1 MKLVI
6 AEKPQL
12 GSVIAEA
19 IGIIG
24 RKDGYIECKNGY
36 NVTWAI
42 GHVLAIKMPE
52 ELNPAYKDWNQ
63 ADLPL
68 KLRPLELKPK
78 ATTEKQ
84 FKVIE
89 ALLKKADTVVNA
101 GDPDDEGQLLI
112 REILEYTGF
121 KGNVQRLLLNDLN
134 IDAAKKAIENL
145 KPDSAFDGMY
155 YKALARSQADYIFGM
170 NLTRAY
176 TLAAKAKGLNSVY
189 SVGRVQTPTLGLIVR
204 RYLANKHHKES
215 YYYNLSGNFDFQ
227 GKTLNAKLVIT
238 DNIRTDPSDDEEN
251 KEKRIIDENIAK
263 DIKNRC
269 EKNSANILQCNIEA
283 KSTPAPLPFAL
294 LDLQARI
301 NDKYGFSADETLSIT
316 QSLREKHKAI
326 TYNRSDCRY
335 LSTEQ
340 FEAAP
345 ATLDFLAELFP
356 DLPFNSADRSRKSR
370 AFNDKKVTAH
380 TGIIPVVSKEL
391 SSLSNLSDKE
401 QKVYRAIVEQYLI
414 QFLCEK
420 QYDLASITIQCT
432 DYQFRTTATKITDH
446 GWSKLVPDD
455 VLEEEN
461 DNARFDLIASLKTE
475 SNSGICESVEIKK
488 EKTKPLP
495 IYTEA
500 TLLKDLQRV
509 ARYIE
514 DPRIKK
520 LLIEKDKGREG
531 ENGGIGTP
539 ATRSAVIKNLNDKGF
554 FEYQGK
560 KLIPTQKGIDFIE
573 ALPRIVTVP
582 DTTALWFEQQLAIE
596 SGELSV
602 DEFLDGIEKFVKEQI
617 EAAKNV
623 KLEVKGEPCSC
634 GKGVL
639 VLKNFKG
646 SEFFACTAYPNCKIT
661 KPALNGMPAPNCPCC
676 GSQVRVN
683 DKGVFC
689 SNEACSLK
697 LWRKIAEKSLSD
709 AQLLA
714 LLSNGKTS
722 KIKGFKSK
730 AGKEFDAVLKLNKSE
745 KKVELEIAKK

>member
-1 MKLVI
+1 MKLII

-19 IGIIG
+19 IGVIG
-24 RKDGYIECKNGY
+24 RKDGYIECKGGY

-52 ELNPAYKDWNQ
+52 ELNPAYKDWNP

-78 ATTEKQ
+78 AATEKQ

-134 IDAAKKAIENL
+134 IDAAKKAMDNL
-145 KPDSAFDGMY
+145 KPDSEFDGMY

-176 TLAAKAKGLNSVY
+176 TLAARAKGLNSVY

-227 GKTLNAKLVIT
+227 GKILNAKLVIT
-238 DNIRTDPSDDEEN
+238 DNIRTDPNDEES

-263 DIKNRC
+263 DIKKSC
-269 EKNSANILQCNIEA
+269 ERNAIGILQCGIEA
-283 KSTPAPLPFAL
+283 KTTPAPLPFAL

-345 ATLDFLAELFP
+345 KTLDFLAGLFP
-356 DLPFNSADRSRKSR
+356 DLPFSSADRSQKSR

-391 SSLSNLSDKE
+391 SDLSNLSDKE
-401 QKVYRAIVEQYLI
+401 RKIYSAIVEQYLV
-414 QFLCEK
+414 QFLPEK
-420 QYDLASITIQCT
+420 QYDLASLTLQCT
-432 DYQFRTTATKITDH
+432 DYQFRTSATKITDH

-455 VLEEEN
+455 AEDEN
-461 DNARFDLIASLKTE
+461 DNTKFDLIASLQAE
-475 SNSGICESVEIKK
+475 SSGICESVEIKK

-495 IYTEA
+495 LYTEA

-520 LLIEKDKGREG
+520 LLIEKDRGREG

-596 SGELSV
+596 KGELSV
-602 DEFLDGIEKFVKEQI
+602 DEFLDEIEKFIGEQI

-634 GKGVL
+634 GQGVL
-639 VLKNFKG
+639 VLKKFKD
-646 SEFFACTAYPNCKIT
+646 SEFFACTAYPTCKIT
-661 KPALNGMPAPNCPCC
+661 KPALNGLPAPNCPCC
-676 GSQVRVN
+676 NSPVRVN
-683 DKGVFC
+683 EKGVFC
-689 SNEACSLK
+689 SNEGCLK
-697 LWRKIAEKSLSD
+697 LWRTVGGKALTDS
-709 AQLLA
+709 QLIA
-714 LLSNGKTS
+714 LLTKGKTA

-730 AGKEFDAVLKLNKSE
+730 AGKEFDAVLKLNKAE
-745 KKVELEIAKK
+745 KKAEFEIAKKK

>member
-1 MKLVI
+1 MRLVI

-12 GSVIAEA
+12 GAVIAEA

-24 RKDGYIECKNGY
+24 RKDGYIECKGGY

-42 GHVLAIKMPE
+42 GHVLTLKMPE
-52 ELNPAYKDWNQ
+52 EINPAYKAWNQ

-68 KLRPLELKPK
+68 KLRPMELKPK
-78 ATTEKQ
+78 ASTEKQ
-84 FKVIE
+84 FKIIE
-89 ALLKKADTVVNA
+89 SLLKKADTVVNA

-121 KGNVQRLLLNDLN
+121 KGAVERLLLNDLN
-134 IDAAKKAIENL
+134 VEAARKAMKNL
-145 KPDSAFDGMY
+145 KPDSEFDGMY
-155 YKALARSQADYIFGM
+155 YKALARSHADYIFGM
-170 NLTRAY
+170 NLSRAY
-176 TLAAKAKGLNSVY
+176 TLSAREKGLDSVY

-204 RYLANKHHKES
+204 RYLANKNHKES
-215 YYYNLSGNFDFQ
+215 FYYNLSGNFNFQ
-227 GKTLNAKLVIT
+227 GNALNARLVIT
-238 DNIRTDPSDDEEN
+238 DNISTDPNDEES
-251 KEKRIIDENIAK
+251 KEKRIIDERIVI
-263 DIKNRC
+263 DIKKTC
-269 EKNSANILQCNIEA
+269 EKNNANLLQCNVEA

-294 LDLQARI
+294 LDLQAKI

-316 QSLREKHKAI
+316 QSLREKHQAI

-345 ATLDFLAELFP
+345 KTLDFLAGLYPE
-356 DLPFNSADRSRKSR
+356 LPFSSADRSRKSR
-370 AFNDKKVTAH
+370 AFNDKKITAH
-380 TGIIPVVSKEL
+380 TGIIPVVSDKF
-391 SSLSNLSDKE
+391 SDVSALSDKE
-401 QKVYRAIVEQYLI
+401 QKVYRAIVEQYLV
-414 QFLCEK
+414 QFLPEK
-420 QYDLASITIQCT
+420 QYDLASVTIQCT
-432 DYQFRTTATKITDH
+432 DYQFRTSATKITDH

-455 VLEEEN
+455 AEDES
-461 DNARFDLIASLKTE
+461 DNAKFDLIASLQADA
-475 SNSGICESVEIKK
+475 SGTCESVEIKK
-488 EKTKPLP
+488 EKTKPQP

-539 ATRSAVIKNLNDKGF
+539 ATRSAVIKNLHDKGF

-560 KLIPTQKGIDFIE
+560 KLIPTQKGIDFVE

-596 SGELSV
+596 KGELSV
-602 DEFLDGIEKFVKEQI
+602 DEFLDEIEKFVGEQI
-617 EAAKNV
+617 AAAKNV

-634 GKGVL
+634 GQGVL
-639 VLKNFKG
+639 VLKKFKDN
-646 SEFFACTAYPNCKIT
+646 EFFACTAYPTCKIT
-661 KPALNGMPAPNCPCC
+661 KPALNGLPAPNCPCC
-676 GSQVRVN
+676 NSPVRVN
-683 DKGVFC
+683 EKGVFC
-689 SNEACSLK
+689 SNEGCLK
-697 LWRKIAEKSLSD
+697 LWRTVGGKTLSD
-709 AQLLA
+709 SQLVA
-714 LLSNGKTS
+714 LLTKGKTA

-730 AGKEFDAVLKLNKSE
+730 AGKEFEAVLKLNKAE
-745 KKVELEIAKK
+745 KKIEFELDKKK

>member
-1 MKLVI
+1 MRLVI

-12 GSVIAEA
+12 GAVIAEA

-24 RKDGYIECKNGY
+24 RKDGYIECKGDY

-42 GHVLAIKMPE
+42 GHVLALKMPE
-52 ELNPAYKDWNQ
+52 EINPAYKVWNH

-68 KLRPLELKPK
+68 KLRPMELKPK
-78 ATTEKQ
+78 ASTEKQ
-84 FKVIE
+84 FRVIE
-89 ALLKKADTVVNA
+89 SLLKKADTVVNA

-121 KGNVQRLLLNDLN
+121 KGNIERLLLNDLN
-134 IDAAKKAIENL
+134 VEAAKKAMSNL
-145 KPDSAFDGMY
+145 KPDSEFDGMY
-155 YKALARSQADYIFGM
+155 YKALARSHADYIFGM
-170 NLTRAY
+170 NLSRAY
-176 TLAAKAKGLNSVY
+176 TLSAREKGLNSVY

-204 RYLANKHHKES
+204 RYLANKNHKES
-215 YYYNLSGNFDFQ
+215 FYYNLSGNFSFQ
-227 GKTLNAKLVIT
+227 DKALNARLVIT
-238 DNIRTDPSDDEEN
+238 DNISTDPNDEDS
-251 KEKRIIDENIAK
+251 KEKRIVDERIAK
-263 DIKNRC
+263 DIKKNC
-269 EKNSANILQCNIEA
+269 ERAEINILQCNVEP
-283 KSTPAPLPFAL
+283 KTTQAPLPFAL
-294 LDLQARI
+294 LDLQAKI
-301 NDKYGFSADETLSIT
+301 NDKYGFSADDTLAIT
-316 QSLREKHKAI
+316 QSLREKHQAI

-345 ATLDFLAELFP
+345 KTLDFLSGLFP
-356 DLPFNSADRSRKSR
+356 ELPFNSADRSRKSR

-380 TGIIPVVSKEL
+380 TGIIPVPSDKL
-391 SSLSNLSDKE
+391 SSLSDLSDKE
-401 QKVYRAIVEQYLI
+401 RKVYSAIVEQYLV
-414 QFLCEK
+414 QFLPEK
-420 QYDLASITIQCT
+420 QFDLASITIQCG
-432 DYQFRTTATKITDH
+432 DYQFKTSATKITDH

-455 VLEEEN
+455 VEDEL
-461 DNARFDLIASLKTE
+461 DNAKFDLIASLQADTKGT
-475 SNSGICESVEIKK
+475 CESVEIKK
-488 EKTKPLP
+488 EKTKPQP

-539 ATRSAVIKNLNDKGF
+539 ATRSAVIKNLHDKGF

-596 SGELSV
+596 KGELSV
-602 DEFLDGIEKFVKEQI
+602 DEFLDEIEKFVGEQI

-634 GKGVL
+634 GQGVL
-639 VLKNFKG
+639 VLKKFKD
-646 SEFFACTAYPNCKIT
+646 SEFFACTAYPTCKIT
-661 KPALNGMPAPNCPCC
+661 KPALNGLPAPNCPCC
-676 GSQVRVN
+676 NSPVRVN
-683 DKGVFC
+683 EKGVFC
-689 SNEACSLK
+689 SNEGCLK
-697 LWRKIAEKSLSD
+697 LWRTVGGKALTDS
-709 AQLLA
+709 QLVA
-714 LLSNGKTS
+714 LLTKGKTA

-730 AGKEFDAVLKLNKSE
+730 SGKEFEAILKLNKAE
-745 KKVELEIAKK
+745 KKIEFELDKKK

>member
-24 RKDGYIECKNGY
+24 RKDGYIECKGGY

-42 GHVLAIKMPE
+42 GHVLELKKPG
-52 ELNPAYKDWNQ
+52 ELNPAYEDWNP

-134 IDAAKKAIENL
+134 IDAAKKAMDNL
-145 KPDSAFDGMY
+145 KPDSEFDGMY

-176 TLAAKAKGLNSVY
+176 TLAARAKGLNSVY

-204 RYLANKHHKES
+204 RYLANKQHKES

-227 GKTLNAKLVIT
+227 GKALNAKLVIT
-238 DNIRTDPSDDEEN
+238 DNISTDPNDEES

-263 DIKNRC
+263 DIKKSC
-269 EKNSANILQCNIEA
+269 ERNAISISQCGIEA
-283 KSTPAPLPFAL
+283 KKTPAPLPFAL

-340 FEAAP
+340 FDAAP
-345 ATLDFLAELFP
+345 KTLDFLAGLFP
-356 DLPFNSADRSRKSR
+356 DLPFSSADRSQKSR

-391 SSLSNLSDKE
+391 SDLSNLSDKE
-401 QKVYRAIVEQYLI
+401 RKVYSAIVEQYLV
-414 QFLCEK
+414 QFLPEK

-432 DYQFRTTATKITDH
+432 DYQFRTSATKITDH

-455 VLEEEN
+455 AEDEN
-461 DNARFDLIASLKTE
+461 DNVKFDLIASLKAE
-475 SNSGICESVEIKK
+475 SSGICESVEIKK

-495 IYTEA
+495 LYTEA

-520 LLIEKDKGREG
+520 LLIEKDRGREG

-596 SGELSV
+596 KGELSV
-602 DEFLDGIEKFVKEQI
+602 DEFLDEIEKFIGEQI

-634 GKGVL
+634 GQGVL
-639 VLKNFKG
+639 VLKKFKNN
-646 SEFFACTAYPNCKIT
+646 EFFSCTAYPTCKIT
-661 KPALNGMPAPNCPCC
+661 KPALNGLPAPNCPCC
-676 GSQVRVN
+676 NSPVRVN
-683 DKGVFC
+683 EKGVFC
-689 SNEACSLK
+689 SNEGCLK
-697 LWRKIAEKSLSD
+697 LWRTVGGKALTDS
-709 AQLLA
+709 QLVA
-714 LLSNGKTS
+714 LLTKGKTA

-730 AGKEFDAVLKLNKSE
+730 AGKEFEAVLKLNKAE
-745 KKVELEIAKK
+745 KKVDFILGNK

>member
-19 IGIIG
+19 IGVIG
-24 RKDGYIECKNGY
+24 RKDGYIECKGGY

-52 ELNPAYKDWNQ
+52 ELNPAYKDWNP

-78 ATTEKQ
+78 AATEKQ

-134 IDAAKKAIENL
+134 IDAAKKAMDNL
-145 KPDSAFDGMY
+145 KPDSEFDGMY

-176 TLAAKAKGLNSVY
+176 TLAARAKGLNSVY

-204 RYLANKHHKES
+204 RYLTNKNHQES
-215 YYYNLSGNFDFQ
+215 YFYNISGNFIIAE
-227 GKTLNAKLVIT
+227 KSLNAKLIIT
-238 DNIRTDPSDDEEN
+238 DNIKSTTDDNEKESKITDESITKN
-251 KEKRIIDENIAK
+251 
-263 DIKNRC
+263 IKNSC
-269 EKNSANILQCNIEA
+269 EKQNASVLECSIESKTA
-283 KSTPAPLPFAL
+283 LAPLPFSL
-294 LDLQARI
+294 LDLQAQI
-301 NDKYGFSADETLSIT
+301 NNKYGYSADETLSIT
-316 QSLREKHKAI
+316 QSLRENHKAI

-335 LSTEQ
+335 LSSEQ
-340 FEAAP
+340 FDDAP
-345 ATLDFLAELFP
+345 ATLDFLSGLFP
-356 DLPFNSADRSRKSR
+356 NLPFNIADRTRKSR
-370 AFNDKKVTAH
+370 AFNDKKITAH
-380 TGIIPVVSKEL
+380 TAIIPVTA
-391 SSLSNLSDKE
+391 NFALSDLSEKE
-401 QKVYRAIVEQYLI
+401 KNVYQAIVEQYLI
-414 QFLCEK
+414 QFLPEK
-420 QYDLASITIQCT
+420 QYDLASVTIQCT
-432 DYQFRTTATKITDH
+432 DYKFRTSAIKITDH
-446 GWSKLVPDD
+446 GWSRLVPDD
-455 VLEEEN
+455 AEDEN
-461 DNARFDLIASLKTE
+461 NAKFDLIASLKAE
-475 SNSGICESVEIKK
+475 SSGICESVEIKK
-488 EKTKPLP
+488 EKTKPQP

-539 ATRSAVIKNLNDKGF
+539 ATRSAVIKNLHDKGF

-596 SGELSV
+596 KGELSV
-602 DEFLDGIEKFVKEQI
+602 DEFLDEIEKFIGEQI

-634 GKGVL
+634 GQGVL
-639 VLKNFKG
+639 VLKKFKDN
-646 SEFFACTAYPNCKIT
+646 EFFACTAYPTCKIT
-661 KPALNGMPAPNCPCC
+661 KPALNGLPAPNCPCC
-676 GSQVRVN
+676 GSSLRIN

-689 SNEACSLK
+689 VNDNCLK
-697 LWRKIAEKSLSD
+697 LWRSVGGKALTDS
-709 AQLLA
+709 QLVA
-714 LLSNGKTS
+714 LLTKGKTA
-722 KIKGFKSK
+722 KIKGFKNK
-730 AGKEFDAVLKLNKSE
+730 AGKEFEAILKLNKAE
-745 KKVELEIAKK
+745 KKINFVFGNK

>member
-1 MKLVI
+1 MRLVI

-12 GSVIAEA
+12 GAVIAEA

-24 RKDGYIECKNGY
+24 RKDGYIECKGGY

-42 GHVLAIKMPE
+42 GHVLALKMPE
-52 ELNPAYKDWNQ
+52 EINPAYKVWNQ

-68 KLRPLELKPK
+68 KLRPMELKPK
-78 ATTEKQ
+78 DSTEKQ
-84 FKVIE
+84 FRVIE
-89 ALLKKADTVVNA
+89 SLLKKADTVVNA

-121 KGNVQRLLLNDLN
+121 KGNVERLLLNDLN
-134 IDAAKKAIENL
+134 VEAAKKAMSNL
-145 KPDSAFDGMY
+145 KPDSEFDGMY
-155 YKALARSQADYIFGM
+155 YKALARSHADYIFGM
-170 NLTRAY
+170 NLSRAY
-176 TLAAKAKGLNSVY
+176 TLSAREKGLNSVY

-204 RYLANKHHKES
+204 RYLANKNHKES
-215 YYYNLSGNFDFQ
+215 FYYNLSGNFSFQ
-227 GKTLNAKLVIT
+227 DKALNARLVIT
-238 DNIRTDPSDDEEN
+238 DNISTDPNDEDS
-251 KEKRIIDENIAK
+251 KEKRIIDERIAK
-263 DIKNRC
+263 DIKKNC
-269 EKNSANILQCNIEA
+269 ERAEINILQCNVEP
-283 KSTPAPLPFAL
+283 KTTQAPLPFAL
-294 LDLQARI
+294 LDLQAKI
-301 NDKYGFSADETLSIT
+301 NDKYGFSADDTLAIT
-316 QSLREKHKAI
+316 QSLREKHQAI

-345 ATLDFLAELFP
+345 KTLDFLSGLFP
-356 DLPFNSADRSRKSR
+356 ELPFNSADRSRKSR

-380 TGIIPVVSKEL
+380 TGIIPVPSDKL
-391 SSLSNLSDKE
+391 SSLSDLSDKE
-401 QKVYRAIVEQYLI
+401 RKVYSAIVEQYLV
-414 QFLCEK
+414 QFLPEK
-420 QYDLASITIQCT
+420 QFDLASITIQCG
-432 DYQFRTTATKITDH
+432 DYQFKTSATQITDH

-455 VLEEEN
+455 VEDEL
-461 DNARFDLIASLKTE
+461 DNAKFDLIASLQADTKGT
-475 SNSGICESVEIKK
+475 CESVEIKK
-488 EKTKPLP
+488 EKTKPQP

-539 ATRSAVIKNLNDKGF
+539 ATRSAVIKNLHDKGF

-596 SGELSV
+596 KGELSV
-602 DEFLDGIEKFVKEQI
+602 DEFLDEIEKFVGEQI

-634 GKGVL
+634 GQGVL
-639 VLKNFKG
+639 VLKKFKD
-646 SEFFACTAYPNCKIT
+646 SEFFTCTAYPTCKIT
-661 KPALNGMPAPNCPCC
+661 KPALNGLPAPNCPCC
-676 GSQVRVN
+676 NNPVRVN
-683 DKGVFC
+683 EKGVFC
-689 SNEACSLK
+689 SNEGCLK
-697 LWRKIAEKSLSD
+697 LWRTISGKDLTDS
-709 AQLLA
+709 QLVA
-714 LLSNGKTS
+714 LLTKGKTA

-730 AGKEFDAVLKLNKSE
+730 AGKEFEAVLKLNKAE
-745 KKVELEIAKK
+745 KKVEFEFDKK

>member
-12 GSVIAEA
+12 GNVIAEA
-19 IGIIG
+19 IGIVG
-24 RKDGYIECKNGY
+24 RKDGYIECKGEY

-42 GHVLAIKMPE
+42 GHVLAIKKPE
-52 ELNPAYKDWNQ
+52 ELNPAYKNWNQ

-68 KLRPLELKPK
+68 KLRPLELKPVEK
-78 ATTEKQ
+78 TEQQ

-89 ALLKKADTVVNA
+89 QLLKKSDTVINA

-112 REILEYTGF
+112 REILDYTGY
-121 KGNVQRLLLNDLN
+121 KGKVQRLLLNDLN
-134 IDAAKKAIENL
+134 VEAAKKAMNNL
-145 KPDSAFDGMY
+145 KPDSEFDGMY

-176 TLAAKAKGLNSVY
+176 TLAARAKGLNSVY

-227 GKTLNAKLVIT
+227 GKILNAKLVIT
-238 DNIRTDPSDDEEN
+238 DNIRTDPNDEES

-263 DIKNRC
+263 DIKKSC
-269 EKNSANILQCNIEA
+269 ERNVIGILQCGIEA
-283 KSTPAPLPFAL
+283 KTTPAPLPFAL

-345 ATLDFLAELFP
+345 KTLDFLARLFP
-356 DLPFNSADRSRKSR
+356 DLPFSSADRSQKSR

-391 SSLSNLSDKE
+391 SDLSNLSDKE
-401 QKVYRAIVEQYLI
+401 RKVYSAIVEQYLV
-414 QFLCEK
+414 QFLPEK

-432 DYQFRTTATKITDH
+432 DYQFKTTATKITEH

-455 VLEEEN
+455 AEDEN
-461 DNARFDLIASLKTE
+461 DNAKFDLIASLQAE
-475 SNSGICESVEIKK
+475 SSGICESVEIKK

-596 SGELSV
+596 KGELSV
-602 DEFLDGIEKFVKEQI
+602 DEFLDEIEKFVDEQI

-634 GKGVL
+634 GQGVL
-639 VLKNFKG
+639 VLKKFKD
-646 SEFFACTAYPNCKIT
+646 SEFFACTAYPACKIT
-661 KPALNGMPAPNCPCC
+661 KPALNGLPAPNCPCC
-676 GSQVRVN
+676 NNPVRVN
-683 DKGVFC
+683 EKGVFC
-689 SNEACSLK
+689 SNENCLK
-697 LWRKIAEKSLSD
+697 LWRTVGGKALSD
-709 AQLLA
+709 SQLVA
-714 LLSNGKTS
+714 LLTKGKTL

-730 AGKEFDAVLKLNKSE
+730 ADKEFEAVLKLNKAE
-745 KKVELEIAKK
+745 KKVEFEFDKK

>member
-1 MKLVI
+1 MKLII

-12 GSVIAEA
+12 GAVIAEA
-19 IGIIG
+19 IGIVN
-24 RKDGYIECKNGY
+24 RKDGYIECKGNY

-42 GHVLAIKMPE
+42 GHILAIKMPE
-52 ELNPAYKDWNQ
+52 ELNPAYAKWNLT
-63 ADLPL
+63 DLPL

-78 ATTEKQ
+78 TTTEKQ

-89 ALLKKADTVVNA
+89 SLLRKADTVVNA

-121 KGNVQRLLLNDLN
+121 KGKVQRLLLNDLN
-134 IDAAKKAIENL
+134 IEAAKKAMNNL
-145 KPDSAFDGMY
+145 KPDSEFDGMY
-155 YKALARSQADYIFGM
+155 YKALARSQADYIFGI

-176 TLAAKAKGLNSVY
+176 TLLAKAKGLQSVY
-189 SVGRVQTPTLGLIVR
+189 SIGRVQTPTLGLIVR
-204 RYLANKHHKES
+204 RYLSNKHHKES
-215 YYYNLSGNFDFQ
+215 FYYNLSGNFTFQ
-227 GKTLNAKLVIT
+227 EKSLNAKLVIT
-238 DNIRTDPSDDEEN
+238 DNIRTSPNDEES
-251 KEKRIIDENIAK
+251 KEKHIIDENIAK
-263 DIKNRC
+263 EIKKNC
-269 EKNSANILQCNIEA
+269 ERNTINILQCSIEA
-283 KSTPAPLPFAL
+283 KTTPAPLPFSL

-340 FEAAP
+340 FEAVP
-345 ATLDFLAELFP
+345 KTLDFLAGLFP
-356 DLPFNSADRSRKSR
+356 NLPFNSADRSQKNR

-391 SSLSNLSDKE
+391 SDLSNLSDKE
-401 QKVYRAIVEQYLI
+401 RKVYGAIVEQYLI
-414 QFLCEK
+414 QFLPEK
-420 QYDLASITIQCT
+420 QYDLASITIQCK
-432 DYQFRTTATKITDH
+432 DYQFRTTATKITDY

-455 VLEEEN
+455 SENEN
-461 DNARFDLIASLKTE
+461 DNTKFDLIVSLQAE
-475 SNSGICESVEIKK
+475 SNGICESVEIKK

-509 ARYIE
+509 ARYVE
-514 DPRIKK
+514 NPRIKK

-582 DTTALWFEQQLAIE
+582 DTTALWFEQQLEIE
-596 SGELSV
+596 KGKLSV
-602 DEFLDGIEKFVKEQI
+602 DEFLDEIEKFVDEQI
-617 EAAKNV
+617 EASKNV

-634 GKGVL
+634 GQGIL
-639 VLKNFKG
+639 VLKKFKE
-646 SEFFACTAYPNCKIT
+646 SEFFACTAYPACTIS
-661 KPALNGMPAPNCPCC
+661 KPALNGLPAPNCPCC
-676 GSQVRVN
+676 GSSIRVN

-689 SNEACSLK
+689 SNENCLK
-697 LWRKIAEKSLSD
+697 LWRKVAEKSLSD
-709 AQLLA
+709 SQLLA
-714 LLSNGKTS
+714 LLSKGKTQ

-730 AGKEFDAVLKLNKSE
+730 TGKEFEAVLKLNKSE
-745 KKVELEIAKK
+745 KKIKFEFDKK